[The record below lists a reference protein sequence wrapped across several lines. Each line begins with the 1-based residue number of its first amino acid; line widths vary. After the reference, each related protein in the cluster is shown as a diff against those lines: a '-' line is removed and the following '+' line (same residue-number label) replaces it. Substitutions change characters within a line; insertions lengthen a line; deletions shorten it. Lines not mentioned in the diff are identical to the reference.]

1 MLRILLVACATL
13 SVAACKAPA
22 AGGSSEPF
30 ADDFNRTEL
39 GDRWAKAGTWRIEDG
54 KLWSRGD
61 RNEALWLK
69 YDLPRDVQIEF
80 DAQSAVPAVDIKCEL
95 YGNGRDH
102 QSGYVIIN
110 GGWNNSVSIIARLA
124 EHELDEVPVGSVP
137 YKRAAGLSP
146 NKVYQWKIVRRG
158 NVITQFLDGEKDLE
172 RKDDDG
178 LYSPNN
184 NKFAFNNWSALVWF
198 DNLKITPLPAE

>member
-1 MLRILLVACATL
+1 MRPLLCAL
-13 SVAACKAPA
+13 VIGLVVVSCKVPVE
-22 AGGSSEPF
+22 GGSAQPLV
-30 ADDFNRTEL
+30 DDFNRTEL
-39 GDRWAKAGTWRIEDG
+39 GDSWVKAGGWKIEDG
-54 KLWSRGD
+54 KLWSRGE

-80 DAQSAVPAVDIKCEL
+80 DALSAVPAVDLKCEL
-95 YGNGRDH
+95 FGDGRNH

-124 EHELDEVPVGSVP
+124 EHELDEVAPGTVP

-158 NVITQFLDGEKDLE
+158 NVITQFLDGEKYLE
-172 RKDDDG
+172 RRDDDA
-178 LYSPNN
+178 LFSPNN
-184 NKFAFNNWSALVWF
+184 NKFAFNNWAALVWF